1 MPKTIHR
8 ALPDRTVFHRGAPVF
23 AGLAA
28 AAAVLLAACGG
39 GGSGEPAEVAGQKA
53 EAAQAGLQ
61 IAFAVPLDQA
71 VFDLGASVPVSLA
84 LQSGTGALPDGL
96 AVDFSAASGSFIPLA
111 ASLLGGEAVT
121 AFTPT
126 AAGRQTLTASVASGT
141 LGGGNAATAS
151 RTLYVRP
158 APAPM
163 EILVP
168 AYFYPSAGSPW
179 DALAAGTQ
187 AYPSVSVT
195 AILNPNNGV
204 FTRANPE
211 FTAAARS
218 FVHSGGKLLGYVYT
232 GYGSRSISK
241 VKGNIDKYLSLY
253 GTGLVSGFFID
264 EMSSAPGRLA
274 YYRQLFDYIKSKGAT
289 LRVVGNPGT
298 VPDAAYAAVADTL
311 VTFENRQAS
320 FADYDPRATGG
331 WLYQLANSRQN
342 ALVHDAAN
350 CAAMQA
356 SVRAAAT
363 ARMNSGVIYVTDDTF
378 DPDTQEDNPWD
389 TLPAYWTQLLGTVD
403 AVNRGATLPTC

>member
-1 MPKTIHR
+1 MPKTIHGASLGR
-8 ALPDRTVFHRGAPVF
+8 TLFRWSAPAL
-23 AGLAA
+23 AGLMSAA
-28 AAAVLLAACGG
+28 LLSACGG
-39 GGSGEPAEVAGQKA
+39 GGGGSGSEPAEVAGQKA
-53 EAAQAGLQ
+53 EAAAAGAQ
-61 IAFAVPLDQA
+61 VAFDTPPDQA
-71 VFDLGASVPVSLA
+71 VFDLGATVPVSLT
-84 LQSGTGALPDGL
+84 LQSGTATLADGL
-96 AVDFSAASGSFIPLA
+96 PIDFSATSGSFIPLA
-111 ASLLGGEAVT
+111 ASLLSSQAVT

-126 AAGRQTLTASVASGT
+126 ATGRQTLAASVALS
-141 LGGGNAATAS
+141 GGGAATAS

-158 APAPM
+158 PPAPM

-179 DALAAGTQ
+179 DAMAAGAQ

-218 FVHSGGKLLGYVYT
+218 FVQSGGKLLGYVYT
-232 GYGSRSISK
+232 SYGSRSISK

-253 GTGLVSGFFID
+253 GTGVVSGFFID

-274 YYRQLFDYIKSKGAT
+274 YYRQLFDYIKSKGTT

-363 ARMNSGVIYVTDDTF
+363 ARVNSGVIYVTDDTF
-378 DPDTQEDNPWD
+378 DPDTQEGNPWD

-403 AVNRGATLPTC
+403 AVNRGATPPNC

>member
-1 MPKTIHR
+1 MPKTIHGASLGR
-8 ALPDRTVFHRGAPVF
+8 TLFRWSAPAL
-23 AGLAA
+23 AGLMSAA
-28 AAAVLLAACGG
+28 LLSACGG
-39 GGSGEPAEVAGQKA
+39 GGGGSGSEPAEVAGQKA
-53 EAAQAGLQ
+53 EAAAAGAQ
-61 IAFAVPLDQA
+61 VAFDTPPDQA
-71 VFDLGASVPVSLA
+71 VFDLGATVPVSLT
-84 LQSGTGALPDGL
+84 LQSGAAILADGL
-96 AVDFSAASGSFIPLA
+96 PIDFSATSGSFIPLA
-111 ASLLGGEAVT
+111 VSLLGSQAAT

-126 AAGRQTLTASVASGT
+126 ATGRQTLTASVA
-141 LGGGNAATAS
+141 LNGGGTATSS

-158 APAPM
+158 PPAPM

-179 DALAAGTQ
+179 DAMAAGAQ

-218 FVHSGGKLLGYVYT
+218 FVQSGGKLLGYVYT
-232 GYGSRSISK
+232 SYGSRSIIK

-253 GTGLVSGFFID
+253 GTGVVSGFFID

-378 DPDTQEDNPWD
+378 DPDTQEGNPWD

-403 AVNRGATLPTC
+403 AVNRGATPPNC